1 MKTTT
6 ATHLLD
12 INVDEELQEVFKLL
26 TTTDSS
32 SSPSPSSSSCGIV
45 GVVGDVE
52 VDVDDIRCWC
62 EQLVAKSE
70 QLKKEEVRL
79 CQARTLFR
87 EKVRAI
93 SRIQSDSVCIF
104 GIQLS
109 KLSC

>member
-26 TTTDSS
+26 TTDTS
-32 SSPSPSSSSCGIV
+32 SPSSSSLGV
-45 GVVGDVE
+45 VVGDVE

-70 QLKKEEVRL
+70 QLKQEEVRL
-79 CQARTLFR
+79 CQARNLFR
-87 EKVRAI
+87 DKVRAN
-93 SRIQSDSVCIF
+93 SV
-104 GIQLS
+104 
-109 KLSC
+109 